1 MNMGDIGRLPL
12 AKLLLLMVIAG
23 KIIIKIRVTI
33 QIRIIR
39 IIVMGRLIVMLM
51 PMSGRNRI
59 KVSMF

>member
-51 PMSGRNRI
+51 LMSGRNRI